1 MVDSEEGDMDKLE
14 LSSDSTDIIITK
26 KRPRMEDS
34 EDEAN
39 NSSTK
44 KQRNSSNDE
53 QSEILKKDNAEAVS
67 GKNDTNEY
75 DVKEEKHTIYSES
88 EQNVHEKFLSEP
100 NMDKEDKEKQ
110 DNKPIKQ
117 ENGNENLLDKDD
129 SIVDESSFKINIK
142 EENMENKVK

>member
-67 GKNDTNEY
+67 GKNGTNEY

-117 ENGNENLLDKDD
+117 ENGNENLLDKDELFA
-129 SIVDESSFKINIK
+129 S
-142 EENMENKVK
+142 